1 MSFEKINK
9 IASSVSQFLT
19 DNEKISVPILA
30 VRVRKALQE
39 FPEDQTI
46 VAMAQ
51 VLTRMSS
58 NKSFI
63 TRGELKKMAQGFY
76 SRNTRFNEIFASEL
90 GPTSELASP
99 TYYKR
104 DEVNEEAL
112 QDFADPVLANAL
124 ASAFEKNQPLKNY
137 SAKAALASVRK
148 VSQMFA
154 ACGIECKAT
163 VATGTPDIIIIEAS
177 FESPKG
183 QTNVFVPVEI
193 HENSVLEPSVFV
205 SNRGS
210 EEFTSENVV
219 SYAKGYAGNRL
230 VLRASDLLAVVEKI
244 KTGGKQSVSGV
255 ELAITKMKAA
265 SQTQSDFFA
274 NQITGLSVEDTTNT
288 VTDVALPKL
297 QDSELDTF
305 AAKFDTAV
313 GQANFKFGERKM
325 ISVRSSVEFALRSC
339 GIKSAQLA
347 VADCNEGTVTFA
359 ISVGKTAFTVP
370 VKMTTASPVAD
381 VFICNGRVRALD
393 RSNLE
398 MVMAKQET
406 DFRAAAVASP
416 LYSVKPSELV
426 ETVRTAMSER
436 NLAKAEDALNVLA
449 SSGDVKAYGIALSA
463 YMTGLGHT
471 KVATASAKAEC
482 ACTRIISTA
491 SSKHPICGHTGLPLH
506 KVYQDPNGDC
516 HPLYRKGMDESY
528 EGAAFMT
535 NKIFL

>member
-1 MSFEKINK
+1 MSFDKLNK

-58 NKSFI
+58 NKSFM

-90 GPTSELASP
+90 GPTSELQGP

-104 DEVNEEAL
+104 DEIKEEEL
-112 QDFADPVLANAL
+112 TDFADPVLANAL
-124 ASAFEKNQPLKNY
+124 ESAFEKGQPLKMY
-137 SAKAALASVRK
+137 SAKAAMASVRK
-148 VSQMFA
+148 VSQTFA
-154 ACGIECKAT
+154 SCGLECKAA
-163 VATGTPDIIIIEAS
+163 VATGTPDIIIVEAT

-183 QTNVFVPVEI
+183 QTNVFVPVEVHAGGI
-193 HENSVLEPSVFV
+193 LEPSVFV

-210 EEFTSENVV
+210 EELTTDNITD
-219 SYAKGYAGNRL
+219 YAKAFAGKRL
-230 VLRASDLLAVVEKI
+230 TLRASDLLAVVDKI
-244 KTGGKQSVSGV
+244 KNGTKGVSMV
-255 ELAITKMKAA
+255 ELAVTKMKAA
-265 SQTQSDFFA
+265 SQVQADFFA
-274 NQITGLSVEDTTNT
+274 NQITGLSVDNVDNT
-288 VTDVALPKL
+288 VTDVVVPTV
-297 QDSELDTF
+297 QDTEIESF
-305 AAKFDTAV
+305 ASKFDSAI
-313 GQANFKFGERKM
+313 GRANFKFGERKM
-325 ISVRSSVEFALRSC
+325 LSSRKAVEVALRGC
-339 GIKSAQLA
+339 GLKSAQLA
-347 VADCNEGTVTFA
+347 VASCNEDTVIYA
-359 ISVGKTAFTVP
+359 VNVGKTAFTVP
-370 VKMTTASPVAD
+370 VKMTTSSPVAD
-381 VFICNGRVRALD
+381 VFLCNGRVRALD
-393 RSNLE
+393 RASLE
-398 MVMAKQET
+398 LVMAKQEV
-406 DFRAAAVASP
+406 DFKAAAVASP
-416 LYSVKPSELV
+416 LYSTKPSELV

-449 SSGDVKAYGIALSA
+449 GAGDEKAYGLALAS
-463 YMTGLGHT
+463 YMAGLGQT
-471 KVATASAKAEC
+471 KVATASEKTDC
-482 ACTRIISTA
+482 SCSRIIRSA
-491 SSKHPICGHTGLPLH
+491 SSKHPICGHTGLPVH